1 MSGKADEGDAELRN
15 RAKGEG
21 KEEAAA
27 TPDAADDSYE
37 FAAVAPDADLP
48 ELRVEEGQDIDYRI
62 ILIFYLLGD
71 LGCACCNF
79 WTALACRCCAF
90 VWCSLC
96 QASPFVTLLER
107 LRTVRRRGIT
117 AGARR
122 NRC

>member
-21 KEEAAA
+21 KEESAA

-71 LGCACCNF
+71 LAFFLCYF
-79 WTALACRCCAF
+79 LAKEEGYWVIAT
-90 VWCSLC
+90 
-96 QASPFVTLLER
+96 PFLPLTLWMAVKVYTQMSQP
-107 LRTVRRRGIT
+107 TVKDKKE
-117 AGARR
+117 
-122 NRC
+122 

>member
-71 LGCACCNF
+71 LG
-79 WTALACRCCAF
+79 TVEPSLHVSSALCHF
-90 VWCSLC
+90 
-96 QASPFVTLLER
+96 R
-107 LRTVRRRGIT
+107 LRML
-117 AGARR
+117 
-122 NRC
+122 